1 MRIGLDYRTVGSSPH
16 SGISRQVYAMEQAL
30 ESLPG
35 TQVTRFTVAPLDDP
49 LRQRAVC
56 PPWGCPRTAMH
67 QPHQRL
73 RFEAGF
79 LPRALREQDIDL
91 YISTFNMGL
100 PLPPRPPGVRY
111 ALLIHDLFQIT
122 LKNYHAN
129 RLKALVY
136 RVSDYLS
143 IAYALRVA
151 DRVWTPSQY
160 SADEAVRL
168 FPGVAGKVRVLPNQV
183 DGFAGE
189 PADLSAR
196 GLPPRY
202 WLLVGT
208 RELRKNVPW
217 FVRAWARARAQAP
230 GVPPLVLVGSLDHLP
245 RGATRPARP
254 ARARRARRRRA
265 ACAVPPGRAAL
276 ATVLRRRLRPA
287 GGRGAER
294 RHAGGGGQRHLAGRN
309 HPAVGAALLAHRRRR
324 PGTPDA
330 APGRCAARSLGGRAH
345 RLGRALQPRS
355 LPATPGRTDRGTEL
369 RMSLGNLVAVVFGLA
384 FGGALLLLS
393 PAKAGA
399 AMVGLAAAVTILR
412 FPFWGLLLFALVA
425 TFMPYSTVNVGIR
438 STVSEAILALT
449 WGAVLWHIFLSRL
462 PPAPALRYR
471 STERMLLWLMLFT
484 ALPFVVGQVSIKA
497 EASGLSNWLRWLLN
511 LSIVFL
517 AGRLLVERKNRET
530 LVIALLLGTLAMLL
544 MSIAVFIRYR
554 SASGMAP
561 ILALFNYANLDTLKF
576 GLEALSS
583 RMGSPWMHPNAT
595 GGIMALLLPLAFC
608 YGVANQGWRRGLGL
622 AVALLGAAAILLASS
637 RGAMLSLAV
646 VLFWM
651 SLRKVPYTG
660 RLLLLGVGL
669 VVVLVLSYPPLQE
682 RLATIFSPQNASTE
696 VRFDEYRMFP
706 KAVARYPLGIGFKVD
721 PPVPGT
727 DLLGISNL
735 WLNFMYK
742 VGLGGML
749 LFIAVTW
756 RWWREARPE
765 KGPIRLTRDNAIWLG
780 STGGILAALISG
792 LFDHYFSFAVV
803 MIGLFWLLVGINLL
817 EARRLFPERQ
827 PQVRAVGYRKLKRQL
842 ERGAEA

>member
-1 MRIGLDYRTVGSSPH
+1 
-16 SGISRQVYAMEQAL
+16 
-30 ESLPG
+30 
-35 TQVTRFTVAPLDDP
+35 
-49 LRQRAVC
+49 
-56 PPWGCPRTAMH
+56 
-67 QPHQRL
+67 
-73 RFEAGF
+73 
-79 LPRALREQDIDL
+79 
-91 YISTFNMGL
+91 
-100 PLPPRPPGVRY
+100 
-111 ALLIHDLFQIT
+111 
-122 LKNYHAN
+122 
-129 RLKALVY
+129 
-136 RVSDYLS
+136 
-143 IAYALRVA
+143 
-151 DRVWTPSQY
+151 
-160 SADEAVRL
+160 
-168 FPGVAGKVRVLPNQV
+168 
-183 DGFAGE
+183 
-189 PADLSAR
+189 
-196 GLPPRY
+196 
-202 WLLVGT
+202 
-208 RELRKNVPW
+208 
-217 FVRAWARARAQAP
+217 
-230 GVPPLVLVGSLDHLP
+230 
-245 RGATRPARP
+245 
-254 ARARRARRRRA
+254 
-265 ACAVPPGRAAL
+265 
-276 ATVLRRRLRPA
+276 
-287 GGRGAER
+287 
-294 RHAGGGGQRHLAGRN
+294 
-309 HPAVGAALLAHRRRR
+309 
-324 PGTPDA
+324 
-330 APGRCAARSLGGRAH
+330 
-345 RLGRALQPRS
+345 
-355 LPATPGRTDRGTEL
+355 
-369 RMSLGNLVAVVFGLA
+369 MSLGNLVAVVFGLA
-384 FGGALLLLS
+384 FGGALLMLS

-484 ALPFVVGQVSIKA
+484 VLPFVVGQVSIKA

-561 ILALFNYANLDTLKF
+561 ILAMFNYANLDTLKF

-622 AVALLGAAAILLASS
+622 AVAVLGAAAILLASS

-780 STGGILAALISG
+780 STGGILAALVSG

-803 MIGLFWLLVGINLL
+803 MIGLSWLLVGINLL

-827 PQVRAVGYRKLKRQL
+827 PQPRAVGYRKLKRQL